1 MKFSLYRT
9 PRRGAVLLLPLL
21 AVACTDST
29 LLPPTPEATPADV
42 LAALQCTVDVA
53 AVAMTCTNVDPA
65 TGQGVAATRIFGS
78 QDRNIKLTNVGGSF
92 DGGTN
97 IFEINV
103 TVQNLTQQALGTTDG
118 TTLAPNGIRV
128 FFPNDPV
135 VTGTGTVTIFN
146 ATGQAFI
153 TAPAQ
158 DYFQYDEVLQV
169 NEISPS
175 QPWQFQVTS
184 SSTTFTFTVLIQ
196 AAQPNEALPLNGP
209 TWQGTVS
216 SDWATAGNWLNGV
229 IPDSASSVM
238 IPRAS
243 LLPGGASMPVLSAN
257 VQVTNLNVGAGS
269 TLTLNANTLTAW
281 GTVDALGTIT
291 GGTLWMRGTG
301 TYLGGNL
308 PSLVINGG
316 TTLQRSSV
324 ASGAVS
330 ISDGSLVVDGSK
342 PLSIA
347 IP

>member
-21 AVACTDST
+21 AVACTDNT
-29 LLPPTPEATPADV
+29 LLPPTPEATPTDI

-53 AVAMTCTNVDPA
+53 AVAMTCTNLEPG
-65 TGQGVAATRIFGS
+65 TGPGVAATRIFGS
-78 QDRNIKLTNVGGSF
+78 QDRNIKLTNVGGSLVA
-92 DGGTN
+92 N
-97 IFEINV
+97 VFEINV

-135 VTGTGTVTIFN
+135 VTGTGTVSILN

-169 NEISPS
+169 NEISAS
-175 QPWQFQVTS
+175 KPWQFGVS
-184 SSTTFTFTVLIQ
+184 DGAATTFTFTVLIQ
-196 AAQPNEALPLNGP
+196 AAQPNESLPLNGP
-209 TWQGTVS
+209 TWRGTVS
-216 SDWATAGNWLNGV
+216 SAWTTAGNWAGNV
-229 IPDSASSVM
+229 MPDSASSVM
-238 IPRAS
+238 IPKAS
-243 LLPGGASMPVLSAN
+243 LLPMGANMPAISAN
-257 VQVTNLNVGAGS
+257 TQITNLNVGTGS
-269 TLTLNANTLTAW
+269 TFTLSSNTLTAW
-281 GTVDALGTIT
+281 GSVDALGTIT
-291 GGTLWMRGTG
+291 GGTLWMRGSG

-308 PSLVINGG
+308 PSVVISGG
-316 TTLQRSSV
+316 TTLQRSST

-342 PLSIA
+342 PLSIS

>member
-1 MKFSLYRT
+1 MRFSLSRT
-9 PRRGAVLLLPLL
+9 PRRGAALLLPLL
-21 AVACTDST
+21 AVACTDNT

-53 AVAMTCTNVDPA
+53 AVAMTCTNVEPG
-65 TGQGVAATRIFGS
+65 TGSDVAATRIFGT

-103 TVQNLTQQALGTTDG
+103 TVQNLTQQALGTTDW

-128 FFPNDPV
+128 FFPSDPV
-135 VTGTGTVTIFN
+135 VTSSGTVTIAN

-158 DYFQYDEVLQV
+158 DYFQYNEVLQV
-169 NEISPS
+169 NEISAS

-184 SSTTFTFTVLIQ
+184 SATTFTFTVLIQ
-196 AAQPNEALPLNGP
+196 AAQPNEALPYNGP

-216 SDWATAGNWLNGV
+216 SAWTTSGNWLNGV
-229 IPDSASSVM
+229 MPDSASSVM
-238 IPRAS
+238 VPRLS
-243 LLPGGASMPVLSAN
+243 LLPGGANMPVLSAST
-257 VQVTNLNVGAGS
+257 QLTNLNVGTGS
-269 TLTLNANTLTAW
+269 TLTLSSNTLTAW
-281 GTVDALGTIT
+281 GNVDALGSIT
-291 GGTLWMRGTG
+291 GGTLWMRGSG

-308 PSLVINGG
+308 PSVVVSGG
-316 TTLQRSSV
+316 TTLQRSST

-342 PLSIA
+342 PLSIS